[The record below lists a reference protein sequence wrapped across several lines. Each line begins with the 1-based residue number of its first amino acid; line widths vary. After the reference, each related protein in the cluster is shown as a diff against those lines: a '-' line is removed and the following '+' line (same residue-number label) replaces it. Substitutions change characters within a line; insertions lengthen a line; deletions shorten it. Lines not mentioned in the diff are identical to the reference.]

1 MSFTKMSKHISKT
14 RHLFAAMFVESMTH
28 FVTSPFS
35 RSFQKTAAPLSQV
48 NTSEQNL
55 FAVTNKATTGDTIL
69 F

>member
-1 MSFTKMSKHISKT
+1 
-14 RHLFAAMFVESMTH
+14 MTH

-35 RSFQKTAAPLSQV
+35 RLFQKTAAPLLQV

-55 FAVTNKATTGDTIL
+55 FAVTNKTTTGDTIL